1 MSIEAFTC
9 EEIRINNT
17 NEKTARLVEEIGIY
31 LIKNYGIV
39 SLELTVDKSA
49 YKLENSDSIEEN
61 SEIYDICKRLSDAK
75 EISIFQRSVNGSG
88 VAYRLESSFMKY
100 LTDDEELRQNV
111 IYRSTDYYDTDDY
124 VDMYLY
130 NENGLQKPEYN
141 GDAEVVRD
149 IEKWFCYTPTVHIF
163 AESHE
168 EKTELY
174 EKAIALFGQIAETLG
189 FTKEELESH
198 IEDDWAEYGELS
210 WYNST
215 AFATESI
222 KALTDIGNQLKKL
235 CDAYDDIDFAFEFSA
250 VPDSENDYDFASVN
264 ISCVDG
270 EIVDRYCRF

>member
-17 NEKTARLVEEIGIY
+17 NEKTAKLAEEFGNY

-39 SLELTVDKSA
+39 SLGLTVDERA
-49 YKLENSDSIEEN
+49 YKLENADSIEEN
-61 SEIYDICKRLSDAK
+61 SEIYDICKKLSDAK
-75 EISIFQRSVNGSG
+75 EISVFQRSVNGSG
-88 VAYRLESSFMKY
+88 VAYRLESSFMQH
-100 LTDDEELRQNV
+100 LTDDEGLRQNV
-111 IYRSTDYYDTDDY
+111 TYRSTDYYDTDDY

-174 EKAIALFGQIAETLG
+174 KKAIAFFGQMADALG

-215 AFATESI
+215 AFTTGNI
-222 KALTDIGNQLKKL
+222 RIITDIGNQLRKL
-235 CDAYDDIDFAFEFSA
+235 CDAYDDIDFAFELSA
-250 VPDSENDYDFASVN
+250 VPDGENDYDFASVN
-264 ISCVDG
+264 ISCVNG

>member
-1 MSIEAFTC
+1 MSIVAFTC

-17 NEKTARLVEEIGIY
+17 NEKTAKLAEEIGNY

-39 SLELTVDKSA
+39 SLGLTVDGRA
-49 YKLENSDSIEEN
+49 YKLENADSIEEN

-75 EISIFQRSVNGSG
+75 EISIFQRSVNGRG
-88 VAYRLESSFMKY
+88 VAYRLESSFMQH

-111 IYRSTDYYDTDDY
+111 TYRSTDYYDTDDY

-141 GDAEVVRD
+141 SDANAVKD
-149 IEKWFCYTPTVHIF
+149 IEKWFCYTPTAHIF
-163 AESHE
+163 AENYA
-168 EKTELY
+168 EKTELH
-174 EKAIALFGQIAETLG
+174 EKAITLFGQMADALG

-215 AFATESI
+215 VFTTENI
-222 KALTDIGNQLKKL
+222 RIITDIGNQLRKL
-235 CDAYDDIDFAFEFSA
+235 CEPYDDIDFAFELSA
-250 VPDSENDYDFASVN
+250 VPDGENDFDFASVN
-264 ISCVDG
+264 ISCANG